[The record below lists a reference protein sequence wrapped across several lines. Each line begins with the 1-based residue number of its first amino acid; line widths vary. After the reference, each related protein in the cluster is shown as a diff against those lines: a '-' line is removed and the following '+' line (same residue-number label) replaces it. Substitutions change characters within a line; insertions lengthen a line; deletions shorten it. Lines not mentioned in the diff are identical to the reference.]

1 MDTIVV
7 GVDGSDG
14 ALGALRWAAAEARR
28 RGARLHVVAAWQPSA
43 VSSLPAWGVA
53 EPTDEILA
61 ELRRGLDATLDAEG
75 LGPGT
80 DLDVSTSVVAGHPAT
95 ALLDASTDA
104 SVLVVGQ
111 RGLGGF
117 AGLVLGSVSHHV
129 ATHARCAVV
138 VVPTRP

>member
-7 GVDGSDG
+7 GVDGSEG
-14 ALGALRWAAAEARR
+14 ARRALRWATTEARR
-28 RGARLHVVAAWQPSA
+28 RRAPLHVVAAWQPSA
-43 VSSLPAWGVA
+43 VSSLPVWGVA
-53 EPTDEILA
+53 EPTDEILD
-61 ELRRGLDATLDAEG
+61 ELRRGLDATLAAEG
-75 LGPGT
+75 LGADT
-80 DLDVSTSVVAGHPAT
+80 DLEVRTSVVAGHPA
-95 ALLDASTDA
+95 AVLLDHAATA

-129 ATHARCAVV
+129 ATHARCPVV